1 MKLYVASASPFGR
14 KASIVIAE
22 HGLGPRV
29 IQEPASVTPVN
40 RNTDIARDN
49 PLVKIP
55 TLVLDDGSSLYDS
68 PVICEYLDQLGGAP
82 RFFPAAGPA
91 RWTALRR
98 QALCD
103 GLMDAAILLRYE
115 QALRPEALRWPEWI
129 AGQTAKVSGALDAL
143 EAEAGTFGDAFDI
156 GHIATACALGYLDL
170 RFAQMGWRNG
180 RPALAAWFE
189 TVSKRP
195 SLIATLPKA

>member
-22 HGLGPRV
+22 HGLGARV
-29 IQEPASVTPVN
+29 VQEPASVTPVS
-40 RNTDIARDN
+40 RNNDIARDN

-55 TLVLDDGSSLYDS
+55 TLVLDDGTALYDS
-68 PVICEYLDQLGGAP
+68 PVICEYLDHLSGTP
-82 RFFPAAGPA
+82 RFFPAAGPV

-115 QALRPEALRWPEWI
+115 QALRPEALRWPDWI
-129 AGQTAKVSGALDAL
+129 AGQTAKVTGALDAL
-143 EAEAGTFGDAFDI
+143 EAEAGGFGSAFDI
-156 GHIATACALGYLDL
+156 GHIACACALGYLDL
-170 RFAQMGWRNG
+170 RFDQLGWRNG

-189 TVSKRP
+189 TLSKRP
-195 SLIATLPKA
+195 SLIATFPKA

>member
-1 MKLYVASASPFGR
+1 MEAP
-14 KASIVIAE
+14 
-22 HGLGPRV
+22 
-29 IQEPASVTPVN
+29 VTPVN
-40 RNTDIARDN
+40 RNNDIARDN

-68 PVICEYLDQLGGAP
+68 PVICEYLDHLSGAP

-129 AGQTAKVSGALDAL
+129 AGQTAKVTGALDAL
-143 EAEAGTFGDAFDI
+143 EGEVGSFGTDFDI
-156 GHIATACALGYLDL
+156 GHIACACALGYLDL
-170 RFAQMGWRNG
+170 RFGQMGWRTG
-180 RPALAAWFE
+180 RARLATWFE
-189 TVSKRP
+189 TVSQRP
-195 SLIATLPKA
+195 SLAATLPKA